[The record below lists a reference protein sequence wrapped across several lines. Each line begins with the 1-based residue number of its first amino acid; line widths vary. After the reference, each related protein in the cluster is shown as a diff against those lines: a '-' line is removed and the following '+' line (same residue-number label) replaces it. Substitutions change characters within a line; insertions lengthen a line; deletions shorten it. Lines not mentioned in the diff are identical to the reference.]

1 MRYSAPGAHT
11 HLYIQEGASKMKHRL
26 LLILMLVLTAC
37 LSACGK
43 NTDTSDI
50 EETAPVESTE
60 DPFSLGGIEID
71 VDTSQT
77 EAETEPAIEV
87 EVIETDADG
96 SKTSLYSDGSI
107 RHTSNIDSLPE
118 VDKLTESES
127 LTLQTIVANWDA
139 DGTISSDYLKS
150 NITTA
155 TFPSLTDTD
164 CQRIRER
171 IEKDNPHNESETVA
185 YEPEETTAQETQSSQ
200 GEHVYTQEELEAM
213 TDEERFQLIE
223 ELTGNRVIRPDEVTV
238 NLDAAREIQL
248 GGGQ

>member
-1 MRYSAPGAHT
+1 
-11 HLYIQEGASKMKHRL
+11 MKHRL
-26 LLILMLVLTAC
+26 IIIFMLLAAIC
-37 LSACGK
+37 LSACGNK
-43 NTDTSDI
+43 TDTSDI

-77 EAETEPAIEV
+77 EAETEPAVEV
-87 EVIETDADG
+87 EVLETDSDG

-171 IEKDNPHNESETVA
+171 IEKDSPHNESETVA

-200 GEHVYTQEELEAM
+200 GEHVYTQEELNNM
-213 TDEERFQLIE
+213 T
-223 ELTGNRVIRPDEVTV
+223 T
-238 NLDAAREIQL
+238 
-248 GGGQ
+248 

>member
-1 MRYSAPGAHT
+1 
-11 HLYIQEGASKMKHRL
+11 MKRALTLITML
-26 LLILMLVLTAC
+26 LLVVG
-37 LSACGK
+37 LSACGNK
-43 NTDTSDI
+43 SEPTNL
-50 EETAPVESTE
+50 EETLPVESTE

-71 VDTSQT
+71 VDSSQQPT
-77 EAETEPAIEV
+77 QETEPATEV
-87 EVIETDADG
+87 EVLETYSDG

-107 RHTSNIDSLPE
+107 RNTSNIDNLPE

-171 IEKDNPHNESETVA
+171 IEKDSPHNESETVA
-185 YEPEETTAQETQSSQ
+185 YEPEETTAQETESFESDS
-200 GEHVYTQEELEAM
+200 GITWEELEAM
-213 TDEERFQLIE
+213 TDEELYDYIE
-223 ELTGNRVIRPDEVTV
+223 STTGNRVITSDEVTV
-238 NLDAAREIQL
+238 NLDAARDIQL

>member
-1 MRYSAPGAHT
+1 MRYAAPGAHT
-11 HLYIQEGASKMKHRL
+11 HLYIQEGANKMKHRL
-26 LLILMLVLTAC
+26 LLILMLVLMVC

-77 EAETEPAIEV
+77 EAETEPAVEV
-87 EVIETDADG
+87 EVLETDSDG

-107 RHTSNIDSLPE
+107 RHTSNIDNLPE

-171 IEKDNPHNESETVA
+171 IEKDSPHNESETVA
-185 YEPEETTAQETQSSQ
+185 YEPEETTAQETQPSQ
-200 GEHVYTQEELEAM
+200 GEHAYTQEELEAM

>member
-1 MRYSAPGAHT
+1 
-11 HLYIQEGASKMKHRL
+11 MKRKIL
-26 LLILMLVLTAC
+26 LMFMLLTALC

-43 NTDTSDI
+43 KESTSDI
-50 EETAPVESTE
+50 EETLPVESTE
-60 DPFSLGGIEID
+60 DPFSLGGIEVE
-71 VDTSQT
+71 VDTTQPT
-77 EAETEPAIEV
+77 EATEPAIEV

-107 RHTSNIDSLPE
+107 RHTSNIDNLPE

-171 IEKDNPHNESETVA
+171 IEKDSPHNESETVA
-185 YEPEETTAQETQSSQ
+185 YEPEETTAQETQPSESDSSITW
-200 GEHVYTQEELEAM
+200 EDIEAM
-213 TDEERFQLIE
+213 TDEELYDYIE
-223 ELTGNRVIRPDEVTV
+223 STTGNRVITSDEVTV

>member
-1 MRYSAPGAHT
+1 
-11 HLYIQEGASKMKHRL
+11 MKRKIL
-26 LLILMLVLTAC
+26 LMFMLLTALC

-43 NTDTSDI
+43 KESTSDI
-50 EETAPVESTE
+50 EETLPVESTE
-60 DPFSLGGIEID
+60 DPFSLGGIEVE
-71 VDTSQT
+71 VDTTQPT
-77 EAETEPAIEV
+77 ETEPAIEV

-171 IEKDNPHNESETVA
+171 IEKDSPHNESETVA
-185 YEPEETTAQETQSSQ
+185 YEPEETTAQETQPSQ
-200 GEHVYTQEELEAM
+200 GEHVYTQEELNNM
-213 TDEERFQLIE
+213 T
-223 ELTGNRVIRPDEVTV
+223 T
-238 NLDAAREIQL
+238 
-248 GGGQ
+248 

>member
-1 MRYSAPGAHT
+1 
-11 HLYIQEGASKMKHRL
+11 MKRKIL
-26 LLILMLVLTAC
+26 LMFMLLTALC

-43 NTDTSDI
+43 KESTSDI

-60 DPFSLGGIEID
+60 DPFSLGGIEVE
-71 VDTSQT
+71 VDTTQPT
-77 EAETEPAIEV
+77 EATEPATEV

-107 RHTSNIDSLPE
+107 RHTSNIDNLPE

-171 IEKDNPHNESETVA
+171 IEKDSPHNESETVA
-185 YEPEETTAQETQSSQ
+185 YEPEETTAQETQPSQ
-200 GEHVYTQEELEAM
+200 GEHVYTQEELNNM
-213 TDEERFQLIE
+213 T
-223 ELTGNRVIRPDEVTV
+223 T
-238 NLDAAREIQL
+238 
-248 GGGQ
+248 

>member
-1 MRYSAPGAHT
+1 
-11 HLYIQEGASKMKHRL
+11 MKRKIL
-26 LLILMLVLTAC
+26 LMFMLLTALC

-43 NTDTSDI
+43 KESTSDI
-50 EETAPVESTE
+50 EETLPVESTE
-60 DPFSLGGIEID
+60 DPFSLGGIEVE
-71 VDTSQT
+71 VDTTQPT
-77 EAETEPAIEV
+77 EATEPATEV

-107 RHTSNIDSLPE
+107 RHTSNIDNLPE

-171 IEKDNPHNESETVA
+171 IEKDSPHNESETVA

-200 GEHVYTQEELEAM
+200 GEHAYTQEELNNM
-213 TDEERFQLIE
+213 TTEEKRKLYE
-223 ELTGNRVIRPDEVTV
+223 EISGNEVIRPDEITV

>member
-1 MRYSAPGAHT
+1 
-11 HLYIQEGASKMKHRL
+11 MKRALTLITML
-26 LLILMLVLTAC
+26 LLVG
-37 LSACGK
+37 LSACSNK
-43 NTDTSDI
+43 TDISDI
-50 EETAPVESTE
+50 EETTPVESTE

-107 RHTSNIDSLPE
+107 RHTSNIDNLPE

-171 IEKDNPHNESETVA
+171 IEKDSPHNESETVA
-185 YEPEETTAQETQSSQ
+185 YEPEETTAQETQPSQ
-200 GEHVYTQEELEAM
+200 GEHAYTQEELNNM
-213 TDEERFQLIE
+213 T
-223 ELTGNRVIRPDEVTV
+223 T
-238 NLDAAREIQL
+238 
-248 GGGQ
+248 

>member
-1 MRYSAPGAHT
+1 
-11 HLYIQEGASKMKHRL
+11 MKHRL
-26 LLILMLVLTAC
+26 IIIFMLLAAIC

-50 EETAPVESTE
+50 EETTPVESTE

-77 EAETEPAIEV
+77 EAETEPAVEV
-87 EVIETDADG
+87 EVLETDSDG

-171 IEKDNPHNESETVA
+171 IEKDSPHNESETVA
-185 YEPEETTAQETQSSQ
+185 YEPEEATAQETQSSQ
-200 GEHVYTQEELEAM
+200 GEHAYTQEELEAM
-213 TDEERFQLIE
+213 TDEERFHLIE

>member
-1 MRYSAPGAHT
+1 
-11 HLYIQEGASKMKHRL
+11 MKHRL
-26 LLILMLVLTAC
+26 IIIFMLLAAIC

-107 RHTSNIDSLPE
+107 RHTSNIDNLPE

-171 IEKDNPHNESETVA
+171 IEKDSPHNESETVA

-213 TDEERFQLIE
+213 TDEEVAKLIE
-223 ELTGNRVIRPDEVTV
+223 EQTGNEVLRPDDFHV

-248 GGGQ
+248 GGG

>member
-1 MRYSAPGAHT
+1 MNHK
-11 HLYIQEGASKMKHRL
+11 IF
-26 LLILMLVLTAC
+26 LIFMLFAALC

-71 VDTSQT
+71 VDTTQT
-77 EAETEPAIEV
+77 EAETEPAVEV
-87 EVIETDADG
+87 EVLETDSDG

-107 RHTSNIDSLPE
+107 RHTSNIDNLPE
-118 VDKLTESES
+118 VDKLTEPES

-171 IEKDNPHNESETVA
+171 IEKDSPHNESETVA
-185 YEPEETTAQETQSSQ
+185 YEPEETTAQETQPSQ
-200 GEHVYTQEELEAM
+200 GEHAYTQEELNNM
-213 TDEERFQLIE
+213 T
-223 ELTGNRVIRPDEVTV
+223 T
-238 NLDAAREIQL
+238 
-248 GGGQ
+248 

>member
-1 MRYSAPGAHT
+1 
-11 HLYIQEGASKMKHRL
+11 MKRKIL
-26 LLILMLVLTAC
+26 LMFMLLTALC
-37 LSACGK
+37 LSACGR
-43 NTDTSDI
+43 NESTSDI

-60 DPFSLGGIEID
+60 DPFSLGGIEVE
-71 VDTSQT
+71 VDTTQPT
-77 EAETEPAIEV
+77 EATEPAIEV

-171 IEKDNPHNESETVA
+171 IEKDSPHNESETVA
-185 YEPEETTAQETQSSQ
+185 YEPEETTAQETQPSQ
-200 GEHVYTQEELEAM
+200 GEHAYTQEELEAM

>member
-1 MRYSAPGAHT
+1 
-11 HLYIQEGASKMKHRL
+11 MKRKIL
-26 LLILMLVLTAC
+26 LMFMLLTALC
-37 LSACGK
+37 FSACGK
-43 NTDTSDI
+43 KESTSDI
-50 EETAPVESTE
+50 EEMLPVESTE
-60 DPFSLGGIEID
+60 DPFSLGGIEVE
-71 VDTSQT
+71 VDTTQPT
-77 EAETEPAIEV
+77 EATEPAIEV

-107 RHTSNIDSLPE
+107 RHTSNIDNLPE

-171 IEKDNPHNESETVA
+171 IEKDSPHNESETVA
-185 YEPEETTAQETQSSQ
+185 YEPEETTAQETESPTLQ
-200 GEHVYTQEELEAM
+200 GGITWEELQEM
-213 TDEERFQLIE
+213 PYEEQVE
-223 ELTGNRVIRPDEVTV
+223 WAESVSGGRVVSSDEVTV

>member
-1 MRYSAPGAHT
+1 
-11 HLYIQEGASKMKHRL
+11 MKHRL
-26 LLILMLVLTAC
+26 IIIFMLLAAIC

-77 EAETEPAIEV
+77 EAETEPAVEV
-87 EVIETDADG
+87 EVLETDSDG

-107 RHTSNIDSLPE
+107 RHTSNIDNLPE

-171 IEKDNPHNESETVA
+171 IEKDSPHNESETVA

-200 GEHVYTQEELEAM
+200 GEHVYTQEELNNM
-213 TDEERFQLIE
+213 T
-223 ELTGNRVIRPDEVTV
+223 T
-238 NLDAAREIQL
+238 
-248 GGGQ
+248 

>member
-1 MRYSAPGAHT
+1 
-11 HLYIQEGASKMKHRL
+11 MKRKIF
-26 LLILMLVLTAC
+26 LIFMLLTALC

-43 NTDTSDI
+43 KESTYDDT
-50 EETAPVESTE
+50 EEPTMESTE
-60 DPFSLGGIEID
+60 DPFSLGGIEVE
-71 VDTSQT
+71 VDTIQPT
-77 EAETEPAIEV
+77 EATEPAIEV

>member
-1 MRYSAPGAHT
+1 
-11 HLYIQEGASKMKHRL
+11 MKHRL
-26 LLILMLVLTAC
+26 IIIFMLLAAIC

-50 EETAPVESTE
+50 EETTPVESTE

-77 EAETEPAIEV
+77 EAETEPAVEV
-87 EVIETDADG
+87 EVLETDSDG

-107 RHTSNIDSLPE
+107 RHTSNIDNLPE

-171 IEKDNPHNESETVA
+171 IEKDSPHNESETVA

-200 GEHVYTQEELEAM
+200 GEHAYTQEELEAM
-213 TDEERFQLIE
+213 TDEERFHLIE

>member
-1 MRYSAPGAHT
+1 
-11 HLYIQEGASKMKHRL
+11 MKHRL

-37 LSACGK
+37 LSACGNK
-43 NTDTSDI
+43 TDTSDI
-50 EETAPVESTE
+50 EETLPVESTE
-60 DPFSLGGIEID
+60 DPFSLGGIEVE
-71 VDTSQT
+71 VDTTQPT
-77 EAETEPAIEV
+77 EATEPAIEV

-107 RHTSNIDSLPE
+107 RHTSNIDNLPE

-171 IEKDNPHNESETVA
+171 IEKDSPHNESETVA

-200 GEHVYTQEELEAM
+200 GEHAYTQEELNNM
-213 TDEERFQLIE
+213 T
-223 ELTGNRVIRPDEVTV
+223 T
-238 NLDAAREIQL
+238 
-248 GGGQ
+248 

>member
-1 MRYSAPGAHT
+1 
-11 HLYIQEGASKMKHRL
+11 MKRKIL
-26 LLILMLVLTAC
+26 LMFMLLTALC

-43 NTDTSDI
+43 KESTSDI
-50 EETAPVESTE
+50 EEMLPVESTE
-60 DPFSLGGIEID
+60 DPFSLGGIEVE
-71 VDTSQT
+71 VDTTQPT
-77 EAETEPAIEV
+77 EATEPAVEV
-87 EVIETDADG
+87 EVLETDSDG

-107 RHTSNIDSLPE
+107 RHTSNIDNLPE

-171 IEKDNPHNESETVA
+171 IEKDSPHNESETVA
-185 YEPEETTAQETQSSQ
+185 YEPEETTAQETQPSQ
-200 GEHVYTQEELEAM
+200 GEHAYTQEELEAM

>member
-1 MRYSAPGAHT
+1 
-11 HLYIQEGASKMKHRL
+11 MKRKIL
-26 LLILMLVLTAC
+26 LMFMLLTALC

-43 NTDTSDI
+43 KESTSDI
-50 EETAPVESTE
+50 EETLPVESTE
-60 DPFSLGGIEID
+60 DPFSLGGIEVE
-71 VDTSQT
+71 VDTTQPT
-77 EAETEPAIEV
+77 EATEPAVEV
-87 EVIETDADG
+87 EVLETDSDG

-107 RHTSNIDSLPE
+107 RHTSNIDNLPE

-139 DGTISSDYLKS
+139 DGTIPSDYLKS

-171 IEKDNPHNESETVA
+171 IEKDSPHNESETVA
-185 YEPEETTAQETQSSQ
+185 YEPEETVAQETQSPTLQ
-200 GEHVYTQEELEAM
+200 GGITWEELQEM
-213 TDEERFQLIE
+213 PYEEQVE
-223 ELTGNRVIRPDEVTV
+223 WAESVSGGRVVSSDEVTV
-238 NLDAAREIQL
+238 NLNAARDIQL

>member
-1 MRYSAPGAHT
+1 
-11 HLYIQEGASKMKHRL
+11 MKHRL
-26 LLILMLVLTAC
+26 IIIFMLLAAIC

-77 EAETEPAIEV
+77 EAETEPAVEV
-87 EVIETDADG
+87 EVLETDADG

-171 IEKDNPHNESETVA
+171 IEKDSPHNESETVA

-200 GEHVYTQEELEAM
+200 GEHAYTQEELEAM
-213 TDEERFQLIE
+213 TDEERFHLIE

>member
-1 MRYSAPGAHT
+1 
-11 HLYIQEGASKMKHRL
+11 MKRKIL
-26 LLILMLVLTAC
+26 LMLMLLTALC

-43 NTDTSDI
+43 KESTSDI
-50 EETAPVESTE
+50 EETTPVESTE
-60 DPFSLGGIEID
+60 DPFSLGGIEVE
-71 VDTSQT
+71 VDTTQPT
-77 EAETEPAIEV
+77 EATEPATEV

-107 RHTSNIDSLPE
+107 RHTSNIDNLPE

-171 IEKDNPHNESETVA
+171 IEKDSPHNESETVA
-185 YEPEETTAQETQSSQ
+185 YEPEETTAQETQPSESD
-200 GEHVYTQEELEAM
+200 GGITWEELEAM
-213 TDEERFQLIE
+213 TDEERYDYIE
-223 ELTGNRVIRPDEVTV
+223 RTTGNEVIRPNEVTV

>member
-1 MRYSAPGAHT
+1 
-11 HLYIQEGASKMKHRL
+11 MKRKIL
-26 LLILMLVLTAC
+26 LMFMLLTALC

-43 NTDTSDI
+43 KESTSDI
-50 EETAPVESTE
+50 EETLPVESTE

-171 IEKDNPHNESETVA
+171 IEKDSPHNESETVA
-185 YEPEETTAQETQSSQ
+185 YEPEETTAQETQPSQ
-200 GEHVYTQEELEAM
+200 GEHVYTQEELNNM
-213 TDEERFQLIE
+213 T
-223 ELTGNRVIRPDEVTV
+223 T
-238 NLDAAREIQL
+238 
-248 GGGQ
+248 

>member
-1 MRYSAPGAHT
+1 
-11 HLYIQEGASKMKHRL
+11 MKHRL
-26 LLILMLVLTAC
+26 IIIFMLLAAIC

-50 EETAPVESTE
+50 EETTPVESTE

-77 EAETEPAIEV
+77 EAETEPAVEV
-87 EVIETDADG
+87 EVLETDSDG

-171 IEKDNPHNESETVA
+171 IEKDSPHNESETVA

-200 GEHVYTQEELEAM
+200 GEHAYTQEELEAM
-213 TDEERFQLIE
+213 TDEERFHLIE

>member
-1 MRYSAPGAHT
+1 
-11 HLYIQEGASKMKHRL
+11 MKRKIL
-26 LLILMLVLTAC
+26 LMFMLLTALC

-43 NTDTSDI
+43 KESTSDI
-50 EETAPVESTE
+50 EETLPVESTE
-60 DPFSLGGIEID
+60 DPFSLGGIEVE
-71 VDTSQT
+71 VDTTQPT
-77 EAETEPAIEV
+77 EATEPAIEV
-87 EVIETDADG
+87 EVIETDSDG

-107 RHTSNIDSLPE
+107 RHTSNIDNLPE

-171 IEKDNPHNESETVA
+171 IEKDSPHNESETVA
-185 YEPEETTAQETQSSQ
+185 YEPEETTAQETQPSQ
-200 GEHVYTQEELEAM
+200 GEHAYTQEELNNM
-213 TDEERFQLIE
+213 T
-223 ELTGNRVIRPDEVTV
+223 T
-238 NLDAAREIQL
+238 
-248 GGGQ
+248 

>member
-1 MRYSAPGAHT
+1 
-11 HLYIQEGASKMKHRL
+11 MKRKIL
-26 LLILMLVLTAC
+26 LMFMLLTALC
-37 LSACGK
+37 LSACGNK
-43 NTDTSDI
+43 TDTSDI

-60 DPFSLGGIEID
+60 DPFSLGGIEVE
-71 VDTSQT
+71 VDTTQPT
-77 EAETEPAIEV
+77 EATEPAIEV

-107 RHTSNIDSLPE
+107 RHTSNIDNLPE

-171 IEKDNPHNESETVA
+171 IEKDSPHNESETVA

-223 ELTGNRVIRPDEVTV
+223 ELTGDRVIRPDEVTV

>member
-1 MRYSAPGAHT
+1 
-11 HLYIQEGASKMKHRL
+11 MKRKIL
-26 LLILMLVLTAC
+26 LMFMLLTALC

-43 NTDTSDI
+43 KESTYDDT
-50 EETAPVESTE
+50 EEPTMESTE

-71 VDTSQT
+71 VDTTQT

-107 RHTSNIDSLPE
+107 RSTSNIDNLPE

-139 DGTISSDYLKS
+139 DGTISSGYLKS

-171 IEKDNPHNESETVA
+171 IEKDSPHNESETVA
-185 YEPEETTAQETQSSQ
+185 YEPEETTAQETQPSQ
-200 GEHVYTQEELEAM
+200 GEHAYTQEELNNM
-213 TDEERFQLIE
+213 T
-223 ELTGNRVIRPDEVTV
+223 T
-238 NLDAAREIQL
+238 
-248 GGGQ
+248 

>member
-1 MRYSAPGAHT
+1 MFISLWQQNRYLWHWRNS
-11 HLYIQEGASKMKHRL
+11 
-26 LLILMLVLTAC
+26 
-37 LSACGK
+37 
-43 NTDTSDI
+43 
-50 EETAPVESTE
+50 VESTE

-139 DGTISSDYLKS
+139 DAALSSDMLRD
-150 NITTA
+150 NINTDNL
-155 TFPSLTDTD
+155 PSLSVAIVYETWYYTD
-164 CQRIRER
+164 
-171 IEKDNPHNESETVA
+171 NEPK
-185 YEPEETTAQETQSSQ
+185 YK
-200 GEHVYTQEELEAM
+200 H
-213 TDEERFQLIE
+213 
-223 ELTGNRVIRPDEVTV
+223 
-238 NLDAAREIQL
+238 
-248 GGGQ
+248 

>member
-1 MRYSAPGAHT
+1 
-11 HLYIQEGASKMKHRL
+11 MKRKIL
-26 LLILMLVLTAC
+26 LMFMLLTALC

-43 NTDTSDI
+43 KESTSDI
-50 EETAPVESTE
+50 EETTPVESTE
-60 DPFSLGGIEID
+60 DPFSLGGIEVE
-71 VDTSQT
+71 VDTTQPT
-77 EAETEPAIEV
+77 EATEPATEV

-96 SKTSLYSDGSI
+96 STTSLYSDGSI
-107 RHTSNIDSLPE
+107 RHTSNIDNLPE

-171 IEKDNPHNESETVA
+171 IEKDSPHNESETVA
-185 YEPEETTAQETQSSQ
+185 YEPEETTAQETEYSQ
-200 GEHVYTQEELEAM
+200 GEHVYTQEELNNM
-213 TDEERFQLIE
+213 T
-223 ELTGNRVIRPDEVTV
+223 T
-238 NLDAAREIQL
+238 
-248 GGGQ
+248 